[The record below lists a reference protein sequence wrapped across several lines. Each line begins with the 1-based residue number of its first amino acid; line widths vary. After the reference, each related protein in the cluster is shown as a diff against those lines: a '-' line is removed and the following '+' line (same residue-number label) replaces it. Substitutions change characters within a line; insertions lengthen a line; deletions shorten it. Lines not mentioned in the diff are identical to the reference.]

1 MSNEVKAAI
10 ERAIG
15 RGTNSE
21 EQEVIA
27 DALKAFANED
37 AVVRMMAEAAHNETA
52 GLNEPKWDTLT
63 NYSQAIW
70 SKAMRAALLALAREC
85 ER

>member
-1 MSNEVKAAI
+1 MSDEVKTAI

-37 AVVRMMAEAAHNETA
+37 AVVRMMQDEYEKPLIGGA
-52 GLNEPKWDTLT
+52 
-63 NYSQAIW
+63 YS
-70 SKAMRAALLALAREC
+70 MRAAILALAGET
-85 ER
+85 EK

>member
-1 MSNEVKAAI
+1 MSDEVKTAI

-37 AVVRMMAEAAHNETA
+37 AVVRMMQEAYKN
-52 GLNEPKWDTLT
+52 TLVT
-63 NYSQAIW
+63 IDSP
-70 SKAMRAALLALAREC
+70 SRMRAVLLALARVC

>member
-1 MSNEVKAAI
+1 MSDEVKTAI

-37 AVVRMMAEAAHNETA
+37 AVVRMMASYNETQSA
-52 GLNEPKWDTLT
+52 WNILSVGERYKRIDD
-63 NYSQAIW
+63 
-70 SKAMRAALLALAREC
+70 MRAALLALAREC
-85 ER
+85 GHE